1 MKQHSRNPYNLTM
14 YRLLFCLFLLISST
28 LSAGEL
34 KPFDVHYRVFRNDQH
49 IAFADFSLQH
59 TNGVW
64 VWSMTT
70 EPKGIYSWLTR
81 KRPYIETHMQSFTQD
96 EPQLTIEVSGDYPDK
111 RERRACWFDHDNN
124 RAYYSNSKTQHILE
138 FTPPLY
144 NYHSINLLYLRM
156 KKDNVKEIV
165 IQFYRKGDMKFSKV
179 TLETD
184 IEIPDGDST
193 KKVDKLSQDFADS
206 KDTIQ
211 YYYQNNELAP
221 LKIEQIKSD
230 YTSVMWRDDQ

>member
-1 MKQHSRNPYNLTM
+1 MFRFF
-14 YRLLFCLFLLISST
+14 LLLLISTCVTASD
-28 LSAGEL
+28 LQ
-34 KPFDVHYRVFRNDQH
+34 PFDARYRVFRNDQH
-49 IAFADFSLQH
+49 VAYADFTLKH
-59 TNGVW
+59 TQGVW
-64 VWSMTT
+64 VWSMDT

-81 KRPYIETHMQSFTQD
+81 KRPFIETQMRGPTQG

-111 RERRACWFDHDNN
+111 APERATWFDQKNN
-124 RAYYSNSKTQHILE
+124 RAYYTNSKSQRIVE

-144 NYHSINLLYLRM
+144 NYHSINLLYLSM
-156 KKDNVKEIV
+156 KKQAETEMV
-165 IQFYRKGDMKFSKV
+165 IQFYRKGDIKLSKV

-184 IEIPDGDST
+184 VEIADGEST
-193 KKVDKLSQDFADS
+193 IKVDKLTQDFADS

-230 YTSVMWRDDQ
+230 YTSVMWRDNN